1 MNTGLV
7 TYKIPI
13 TAEGEVMGEVRVK
26 VKLTNSGDAYKMR
39 RGELAPDK
47 VRSKDVEAIVDSGAV
62 CTVIP
67 KSIADELGLE
77 IVRESVAR
85 YANGQS
91 EIVGKGE
98 PVMIEIEDR
107 LAFDSPLLLGDEV
120 LIGQTVLETTDLL
133 IDCTNRRLVPGHPEG
148 VVLHVR

>member
-7 TYKIPI
+7 TYKVPI
-13 TAEGEVMGEVRVK
+13 TAEGKVMGEVRVK
-26 VKLTNSGDAYKMR
+26 VKLSNTLDAALAR
-39 RGELAPDK
+39 RGELDPDK
-47 VRSKDVEAIVDSGAV
+47 VRSKEVEAIVDSGTV

-67 KSIADELGLE
+67 KSLSEELGLE

-91 EIVGKGE
+91 EVVGKGE
-98 PVMIEIEDR
+98 PLMIEIEDR
-107 LAFDSPLLLGDEV
+107 LAFDSPLVLGDEV

-133 IDCTNRRLVPGHPEG
+133 IDCTNRRLIPGHPEG